1 MPKMS
6 EREKLAELVERQ
18 KRVGEEI
25 EATRAR
31 LRDRYARIVAD
42 MPVERISE
50 REFRDVLGQVLRV
63 GAATALTEL
72 KPLPPAS

>member
-6 EREKLAELVERQ
+6 DRDKLAELVARQ
-18 KRVGEEI
+18 KRMNEEI
-25 EATRAR
+25 EATRQR
-31 LRDRYARIVAD
+31 MRERNARIVAEI
-42 MPVERISE
+42 PVEGMSE

-63 GAATALTEL
+63 GVAAALAAL